1 MMLLGIS
8 GFGVILTIDKGIRSK
23 IVENTVKIRKVIVSF
38 LFS

>member
-1 MMLLGIS
+1 MILLGIS